1 MAWFCSSFSFIS
13 WPKRADKS
21 HKTSFILSI
30 STIKSRW
37 SDLKDSC
44 HSDVSHTNFSSGF
57 SLYERVYRA
66 LVRVET
72 QYSMG
77 LWQVFLPSLL
87 PVPSPLPQTQESL
100 LQATS
105 SLGLLIFRHVEGS
118 PWGRGWNSQSGWR
131 CTVFFKNISASFDK
145 KRTYDLTRRTPAL
158 ARLTW
163 NHGFTKKYSPLVG
176 RIIWQK
182 GVSELLLQLLNVR
195 YIHSLSVGPL
205 KPGHQCPCLK
215 SLIARPNFPWKNIKI
230 AHFEA
235 KRKLYKLS
243 GQERVN

>member
-44 HSDVSHTNFSSGF
+44 HSNVSHTNFSSGF
-57 SLYERVYRA
+57 SLYIWE
-66 LVRVET
+66 
-72 QYSMG
+72 S
-77 LWQVFLPSLL
+77 LPSFGSGRNAIFNGI
-87 PVPSPLPQTQESL
+87 VAGFPSFTPPSPLSPPLPQTQESL

-163 NHGFTKKYSPLVG
+163 NHGFTKKYTFG
-176 RIIWQK
+176 R
-182 GVSELLLQLLNVR
+182 
-195 YIHSLSVGPL
+195 
-205 KPGHQCPCLK
+205 
-215 SLIARPNFPWKNIKI
+215 
-230 AHFEA
+230 
-235 KRKLYKLS
+235 
-243 GQERVN
+243 